1 MEGELFMA
9 RKLTSDET
17 SYFCEQLSH
26 MLNAGMALGDG
37 FEILSEDI
45 DDKRIMALCNS
56 MREDLNSGVTLSQ
69 AMENSKAFPE
79 YAIKMVSIGEITGR
93 LETVL
98 QGLSEYYESRAEMA
112 RTVRS
117 SVLHPL
123 MLLVMMTA
131 VIVVLI
137 TLVIPMFG
145 DIFSQF
151 DSSVSETVRS
161 TVRTAYGVGSAMLIV
176 LLVIIAISII
186 VVIMSRIPSTRKKL
200 SNFVSVFFPTKRMS
214 KRFSLSKISDAI
226 SMMVASGI
234 APDEILENAAK
245 LIDDKK
251 ISNKLLECRQSVLNG
266 EPFAD
271 VISAAGIFP
280 TMSAHSLKIA
290 YNSGSFEKA
299 WRKLSE
305 QCGDA
310 AMESASGIVALIEPA
325 IVIVLTTVIGAI
337 LLTVMVPLM
346 NIMSVLG

>member
-1 MEGELFMA
+1 
-9 RKLTSDET
+9 
-17 SYFCEQLSH
+17 

-37 FEILSEDI
+37 FEILCEDM
-45 DDKRIMALCNS
+45 DDKKIMALCNS
-56 MREDLNSGVTLSQ
+56 MREDLNDGKTLSQ

-79 YAIKMVSIGEITGR
+79 YAVKMVTIGEITGR
-93 LETVL
+93 LENVL
-98 QGLSEYYESRAEMA
+98 IGLSEYYESRAEMA

-137 TLVIPMFG
+137 ALVIPMFG
-145 DIFSQF
+145 NIFSQF
-151 DSSVSETVRS
+151 DSSVGETVNK
-161 TVRTAYGVGSAMLIV
+161 TVNMAYGVGTAMLIV
-176 LLVIIAISII
+176 LLVIIVISVIIAILSK
-186 VVIMSRIPSTRKKL
+186 IPSTRQKL
-200 SNFVSVFFPTKRMS
+200 SNFVSAFLPTKRMS

-245 LIDDKK
+245 LVDDKK
-251 ISNKLLECRQSVLNG
+251 LSEKLLDCRKKVLDG
-266 EPFAD
+266 EFFAD
-271 VISAAGIFP
+271 VISTAGIFP

-299 WRKLSE
+299 WKKLSE
-305 QCGDA
+305 QCGEA
-310 AMESASGIVALIEPA
+310 AMESASSIVAFIEPA

-337 LLTVMVPLM
+337 LLTVMIPLM

>member
-1 MEGELFMA
+1 MA
-9 RKLTSDET
+9 HKLTSDET
-17 SYFCEQLSH
+17 SYFCEQLAH

-37 FEILSEDI
+37 FEILCEDI
-45 DDKRIMALCNS
+45 DDKKIMELCNS
-56 MREDLNSGVTLSQ
+56 MRNDLNSGVTLSQ
-69 AMENSKAFPE
+69 AMENSKAFPD
-79 YAIKMVSIGEITGR
+79 YAVKMVTIGEMTGR
-93 LETVL
+93 LENVL
-98 QGLSEYYESRAEMA
+98 NGLSEYYESRAEMA

-151 DSSVSETVRS
+151 DSSVGETVRS
-161 TVRTAYGVGSAMLIV
+161 TVRTAYGVGSVMLIV
-176 LLVIIAISII
+176 LLVIIVISVI
-186 VVIMSRIPSTRKKL
+186 VAIMSRIPSTKRKL
-200 SNFVSVFFPTKRMS
+200 SNFVSVFPPTKRMS
-214 KRFSLSKISDAI
+214 RRFSLSKISDAI
-226 SMMVASGI
+226 TMMVASGI

-245 LIDDKK
+245 IIDDKK
-251 ISNKLLECRQSVLNG
+251 LSDKLLDCRQKVLDG
-266 EPFAD
+266 QSFAD

-290 YNSGSFEKA
+290 YSSGSFEKA
-299 WRKLSE
+299 WRKLAE
-305 QCGDA
+305 QCDNA
-310 AMESASGIVALIEPA
+310 AMESASGIVAFIEPA

>member
-1 MEGELFMA
+1 MIK
-9 RKLTSDET
+9 KLTSDET
-17 SYFCEQLSH
+17 SYFCEQLAM
-26 MLNAGMALGDG
+26 MLNSGMALGDG
-37 FEILSEDI
+37 FEILCEDL
-45 DDKRIMALCNS
+45 DDKKIMALCNS
-56 MREDLNSGVTLSQ
+56 MREDLNGGKTLSQ
-69 AMENSKAFPE
+69 AMENSNAFPE
-79 YAIKMVSIGEITGR
+79 YAVKMVTIGEITGR

-98 QGLSEYYESRAEMA
+98 QGLSEYYDSRAEMA
-112 RTVRS
+112 RAVRS

-145 DIFSQF
+145 NIFSQF
-151 DSSVSETVRS
+151 DSSVGETVNN
-161 TVRTAYGVGSAMLIV
+161 TVNTAFGVGSAMLIV
-176 LLVIIAISII
+176 LLVIILISVIVAILSK
-186 VVIMSRIPSTRKKL
+186 IPSTRRKL
-200 SNFVSVFFPTKRMS
+200 SNFVSVFLPTKRMS

-245 LIDDKK
+245 LIDDQKLSK
-251 ISNKLLECRQSVLNG
+251 KLLDCRQKVLDG
-266 EPFAD
+266 ESFAD
-271 VISAAGIFP
+271 VISTAKIFP

-299 WRKLSE
+299 WKKLSE

-310 AMESASGIVALIEPA
+310 AMESASSIVAFIEPA

-337 LLTVMVPLM
+337 LLTVMIPLM

>member
-1 MEGELFMA
+1 MT

-17 SYFCEQLSH
+17 SYFCEQLAL

-37 FEILSEDI
+37 FEILCEDLE
-45 DDKRIMALCNS
+45 DKKIMALCNS
-56 MREDLNSGVTLSQ
+56 MREDLNGGKTLSQ
-69 AMENSKAFPE
+69 AMENSKVFPE
-79 YAIKMVSIGEITGR
+79 YAVKMVTIGEITGR
-93 LETVL
+93 LENVL

-145 DIFSQF
+145 NIFSQF
-151 DSSVSETVRS
+151 DSSVGETVRS
-161 TVRTAYGVGSAMLIV
+161 TVNTAYGVGTAMLIV
-176 LLVIIAISII
+176 LLVIIVISVIIAIL
-186 VVIMSRIPSTRKKL
+186 SRIPGTRKKL
-200 SNFVSVFFPTKRMS
+200 SNFVSVFLPTKRMS
-214 KRFSLSKISDAI
+214 KRFSVSKISDAI
-226 SMMVASGI
+226 SMMVSSGI

-245 LIDDKK
+245 LVDDKK
-251 ISNKLLECRQSVLNG
+251 LSKKLLDCRQKVLDG

-271 VISAAGIFP
+271 VISTAGIFP

-299 WRKLSE
+299 WKKLSE

-310 AMESASGIVALIEPA
+310 AMESASSLVAFIEPA

-337 LLTVMVPLM
+337 LLTVMIPLM